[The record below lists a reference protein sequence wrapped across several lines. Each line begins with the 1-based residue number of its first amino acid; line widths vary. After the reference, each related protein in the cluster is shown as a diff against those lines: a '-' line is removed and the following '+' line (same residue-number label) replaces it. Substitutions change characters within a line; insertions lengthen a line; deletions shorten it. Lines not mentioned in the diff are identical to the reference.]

1 MSKKTALLNFFQFQE
16 DAHIA
21 QPVLF
26 GDKEK
31 ALFGV
36 FDGHGGREV
45 AVYSNRYYQEILG
58 KDYQTQGKDNEQEW
72 LRQSFLKV
80 DVELRTEKGQNEVG
94 DLRR

>member
-1 MSKKTALLNFFQFQE
+1 MLQE

-21 QPVLF
+21 QPQLF
-26 GDKEK
+26 GDKNK

-45 AVYSNRYYQEILG
+45 AVYSNRHYQQILQKDYESLG
-58 KDYQTQGKDNEQEW
+58 KQNEKEW

-80 DVELRTEKGQNEVG
+80 DDALRTEKGQNEVG